1 MPAKEINEKVEARID
16 LGRKRLASV
25 LTRHGVAHIRTLEQK
40 IADAGP
46 NDQRIEPQLIG
57 EALSRMRK
65 AGEVVSFNDPAS
77 GTKWHHL
84 TTMPADYV
92 SQRLA
97 AQRPIYQQV
106 HGSEFVKR
114 VGDALEVAV
123 FRAILEAKYHHWGG
137 FVSIDGP
144 DSVRYKKIEPPTT
157 YNLRTSASPVDFH
170 ALVGGEVVAIEVKNT
185 REWVH
190 PDSDEIRKL
199 LQKAT
204 DLDMVPV
211 LIARRIPYVTMS
223 TLEACGVLGHQTYN
237 QRYPATDADLAA
249 KASNKDLLGYHDIR
263 LGNEPDARMRRF
275 FSELLPQLA
284 PRARA
289 KFDDMKDLLADFA
302 RKEISYKKFYTE
314 LQIRLGNWQRY
325 YDDDEYP

>member
-1 MPAKEINEKVEARID
+1 MVEREVNPKVEARID

-46 NDQRIEPQLIG
+46 TNQRIEPVLLG

-65 AGEVVSFNDPAS
+65 AGEVISLNDSAS
-77 GTKWHHL
+77 GTKWHRMAA
-84 TTMPADYV
+84 MPSDYV
-92 SQRLA
+92 AERLA

-106 HGSEFVKR
+106 HSPDFVKR

-123 FRAILEAKYHHWGG
+123 FRALLEAGAHHWGG

-144 DSVRYKKIEPPTT
+144 DDVRYKKIEPPTT
-157 YNLRTSASPVDFH
+157 YKLRTSASPVDFL
-170 ALVGGEVVAIEVKNT
+170 ALVSNEMLAIEVKNT

-199 LQKAT
+199 LRKAT

-211 LIARRIPYVTMS
+211 LIARRIPYVTMA
-223 TLEACGVLGHQTYN
+223 TLEACGVLAHQTYN
-237 QRYPATDADLAA
+237 QRYPGSDSGLASQA
-249 KASNKDLLGYHDIR
+249 AHKDLLGYHDVR

-275 FSELLPQLA
+275 FTELLPQLA
-284 PRARA
+284 PRART
-289 KFDDMKDLLADFA
+289 KFDAMKDLLAAFA
-302 RKEISYKKFYTE
+302 NQQMTYKEFYTE
-314 LQIRLGNWQRY
+314 LQIRLGNWSRWPEEQ
-325 YDDDEYP
+325 YP